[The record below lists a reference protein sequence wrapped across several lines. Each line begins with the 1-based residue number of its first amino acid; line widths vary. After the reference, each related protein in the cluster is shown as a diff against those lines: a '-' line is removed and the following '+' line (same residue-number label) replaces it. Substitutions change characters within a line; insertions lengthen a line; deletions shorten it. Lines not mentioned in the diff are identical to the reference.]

1 MNTFAEEFCKQIP
14 PAGMRPPWLWGPT
27 KTDKEGVTPR
37 PIVSIIGAPTYKL
50 SKYLAGLL
58 IPLAGRCRHRVANS
72 TEFVHTLDS
81 LRVAPEDLM
90 ASIALAS
97 LFTRVPIVQFLN
109 LLSQH
114 LVKTF

>member
-58 IPLAGRCRHRVANS
+58 SPFVERCSHYVMYS
-72 TEFVHTLDS
+72 IEFVHILGC
-81 LRVAPEDLM
+81 L
-90 ASIALAS
+90 
-97 LFTRVPIVQFLN
+97 
-109 LLSQH
+109 
-114 LVKTF
+114 